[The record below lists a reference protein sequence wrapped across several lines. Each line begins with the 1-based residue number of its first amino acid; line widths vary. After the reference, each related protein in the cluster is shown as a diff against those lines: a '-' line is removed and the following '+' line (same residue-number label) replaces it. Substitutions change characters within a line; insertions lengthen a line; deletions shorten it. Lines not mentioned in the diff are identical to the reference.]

1 MPGSV
6 PTISGKS
13 QFPRLAESY
22 RKYQKGRNSEL
33 VKARDGMKAR
43 IAEITTQMNK
53 LVDIIVKS
61 GSEVLAQK
69 LTEIETDKIHLEA
82 EYNQICEVHE
92 IREITIDKL
101 NESFHMARELLKT
114 GELPAMK
121 KLIEL
126 YVDRVTVYKNHVEV
140 LFKFHPDL
148 TFDNS
153 DDVSGRRESL
163 ETDTMKSTSMG
174 SGRGQVRLT
183 STIEEQ

>member
-1 MPGSV
+1 MPGLV

-33 VKARDGMKAR
+33 IKTRDGMKER

-53 LVDIIVKS
+53 LIDIIVKS
-61 GSEVLAQK
+61 GSEVLVQK

-101 NESFHMARELLKT
+101 NESFHMARELLMT
-114 GELPAMK
+114 GELPATK

-126 YVDRVTVYKNHVEV
+126 YVDRVTVYNNQRNCLAISTHHFNEAGA
-140 LFKFHPDL
+140 HL
-148 TFDNS
+148 TPRYNAINCEYDRKCEIFCN
-153 DDVSGRRESL
+153 
-163 ETDTMKSTSMG
+163 
-174 SGRGQVRLT
+174 
-183 STIEEQ
+183 